1 MIQIMSQTE
10 LSLITLRK
18 KIKKYINLKK
28 LSYPNYIFSD
38 LNNLTLIK
46 KTLFNKIINMIS

>member
-10 LSLITLRK
+10 LGLITLRK